1 MGKHLRLFNAIP
13 TRQSKIACG
22 LLLALLALM
31 LVIPFTT
38 PLHRWG
44 DTSTYYMQISSI
56 SEDFDIEYSPED
68 IQRAL
73 DNRFDDLPA
82 GLFLIKT
89 DSGHY
94 YYGKEYS
101 YALFAAPFYSFFGD
115 QGILLFNVVLFWLM
129 IFLGYLYLRRT
140 NTDLVA
146 LGTSAAFFFIS
157 TAFVYIFWVHVEI
170 YNMFLI
176 TAGIFFWLTYRNNNN
191 YRYLM
196 IAAVIFGIATVA
208 KLPNCLIFAPIVCYE
223 LLNIN
228 RKHAFLMLAL
238 FLLPIVAFCGIFYLS
253 TGTPTFYGGDRLY
266 YTNTFPFTD
275 GYDIEN
281 EAGNAAFSVDG
292 GTSALIIDPGN
303 LGVIP
308 YNLFYYIFGRFTGMV
323 WYYPFTIF
331 AIVPIMLGL
340 AYALAKPS
348 TPNALS
354 KNITKNKEKYLILLG
369 ILLNITFFVVII
381 GNNYLGGQH
390 AVGNRYF
397 YIYPAFLFL
406 ISHIDPKKVLA
417 FSVIAAAILMP
428 VITDPIGNS
437 GSPQEITF
445 SFPYKHL
452 PVEYS
457 QIDNLPMWKNQVRY
471 TDYRLYGLD
480 VNSENHGGTLT
491 VTGHSEFLARANE
504 KIDTF
509 KFFLFSEID
518 ENKVEVR
525 LGNRS
530 EIRTLDKDDTHI
542 ISFPAARPVYSDNR
556 YYLYKLSISS
566 DSGICL
572 IPISNMIVKP
582 YRFGTIITFGKTG
595 TAQQYQVAGW
605 SGPEDGFTWTDGHNA
620 VLAVRPETIDS
631 DLTLKIIASPYL
643 GGGTLDQQRVTVYV
657 NEHQIGEWLFNR
669 PGIQEKTITIPH
681 DMLEGEI
688 QYIAFGLPDAVS
700 PKDLGQSEDKRDLAL
715 AVRSMVIDC

>member
-1 MGKHLRLFNAIP
+1 MGKHLQIFNAIS

-31 LVIPFTT
+31 LIIPFTT

-44 DTSTYYMQISSI
+44 DASTYYMQVSSI

-68 IQRAL
+68 IRRVL

-101 YALFAAPFYSFFGD
+101 YALFAAPFYSIFGD

-129 IFLGYLYLRRT
+129 ILIGYLYLRRT
-140 NTDLVA
+140 NADLVA
-146 LGTSAAFFFIS
+146 LGASAAFFFIS
-157 TAFVYIFWVHVEI
+157 TALVYNFWVHVEI

-176 TAGIFFWLTYRNNNN
+176 TAGVFFWLTYRNNKD

-208 KLPNCLIFAPIVCYE
+208 KLPNCLIFAPIACYE

-238 FLLPIVAFCGIFYLS
+238 FLLPIVAFCGVFYLS

-266 YTNTFPFTD
+266 YTNKFPFTD
-275 GYDIEN
+275 GYGIEN
-281 EAGNAAFSVDG
+281 EAGKAGFSVDG
-292 GTSALIIDPGN
+292 GISALIIDPGN

-369 ILLNITFFVVII
+369 IVLNIAFFVVII
-381 GNNYLGGQH
+381 GNNYLGGAH

-406 ISHIDPKKVLA
+406 IGTINLKKLVPFLM
-417 FSVIAAAILMP
+417 IALLLVGP
-428 VITDPIGNS
+428 VISDPIKS
-437 GSPQEITF
+437 SASPEVHTYK
-445 SFPYKHL
+445 FPYQYV
-452 PVEYS
+452 PIEYS
-457 QIDNLPMWKNQVRY
+457 QLNNLPFWHHSHAFDGALV
-471 TDYRLYGLD
+471 YRIDDQSTYYKDGFLVSD
-480 VNSENHGGTLT
+480 GTA
-491 VTGHSEFLARANE
+491 EFLIRPRGDAKDIGIFISPYQVSSQVSYSNHDETQLIETSNGA
-504 KIDTF
+504 
-509 KFFLFSEID
+509 FLALSD
-518 ENKVEVR
+518 M
-525 LGNRS
+525 
-530 EIRTLDKDDTHI
+530 
-542 ISFPAARPVYSDNR
+542 APVYSDNR
-556 YYLYKLSISS
+556 YSVYRVSVSS
-566 DSGICL
+566 S
-572 IPISNMIVKP
+572 
-582 YRFGTIITFGKTG
+582 G
-595 TAQQYQVAGW
+595 TAW
-605 SGPEDGFTWTDGHNA
+605 MRPIKLTDGYPLQFDAMGWYSEENWNGIPTRWMPQNA
-620 VLAVRPETIDS
+620 SLLIYADEPGPVTLQFRALGYHSEKTLVIYHDNTKIGEETIPQHFTEIKVPLS
-631 DLTLKIIASPYL
+631 LQEGMNIIRL
-643 GGGTLDQQRVTVYV
+643 EV
-657 NEHQIGEWLFNR
+657 
-669 PGIQEKTITIPH
+669 
-681 DMLEGEI
+681 LEGCNKPSEVGNSSGARCLC
-688 QYIAFGLPDAVS
+688 IAVQD
-700 PKDLGQSEDKRDLAL
+700 
-715 AVRSMVIDC
+715 VRLEETMKEVNS